1 VGERKESQVGK
12 GAVTRFPVLY
22 GADETVQEVAD
33 RLHQQGLQI
42 SGRFSGQIVAIQVQE
57 RAVIRWGNARPTMAE
72 RLAAALQYLGT
83 NRLGSI
89 GYKFNPRHSNNP
101 DIYMP
106 ARTAYI
112 AEIEAAAARDRSS
125 NPAFIRAQAVAAAG
139 SAA

>member
-1 VGERKESQVGK
+1 MGK

-33 RLHQQGLQI
+33 RLSSQGLQLD
-42 SGRFSGQIVAIQVQE
+42 GRWTGQINAVQVSDRPFVWE
-57 RAVIRWGNARPTMAE
+57 RKSPTMAE
-72 RLAAALQYLGT
+72 KLVAAILYLGD

-89 GYKFNPRHSNNP
+89 GYRFNPRHSNNT

-106 ARTAYI
+106 ARLAYLSDI
-112 AEIEAAAARDRSS
+112 AANAARDRRL